1 MVISHFIIENS
12 DGIQEMAHFLNLKQS
27 EQFNV
32 PAANSKV
39 GDWVH
44 LRPDFSGRILRIRH
58 EFYDENGR
66 LTSKLKL

>member
-1 MVISHFIIENS
+1 
-12 DGIQEMAHFLNLKQS
+12 MAHFLNLKQS
-27 EQFNV
+27 EQFNI

-66 LTSKLKL
+66 LVSKLKL